1 MGNNVK
7 VCLKCK
13 HKTPYEGAEPIACEA
28 CGAVYRKVEEA
39 MMKAGP
45 AAASPSPTPSQ
56 GQRSSSTRSASAAPT
71 SSTTTT
77 AAPQVAP
84 RTNITPLQ
92 IDTSVADF
100 VEIMRAESLYPT
112 WRELVK
118 WFTWLGYAIA
128 SILLVSGVFTMLSGS
143 PGAGGGLV
151 AGAIVVAIVARVW
164 REMSLMVADLADAAV
179 RTAASKG

>member
-1 MGNNVK
+1 MTSNIK

-13 HKTPYEGAEPIACEA
+13 HKTPYEGTEPIACGA

-39 MMKAGP
+39 MMRAVP
-45 AAASPSPTPSQ
+45 AAAGPSPAPNQAQ
-56 GQRSSSTRSASAAPT
+56 GPSSTRSASAAPT
-71 SSTTTT
+71 RAT
-77 AAPQVAP
+77 AAPQAAA
-84 RTNITPLQ
+84 RTTITPLQ
-92 IDTSVADF
+92 IDTSIAEF

-112 WRELVK
+112 WRVLVK

-128 SILLVSGVFTMLSGS
+128 AILLVSGVFTMLSGS

-151 AGAIVVAIVARVW
+151 AGAFVVAIVARVW